1 MPQTEEVFMFAII
14 QTGGKQYRVAEGDI
28 VRVEL
33 LEKEVKEAVT
43 FDQVLMIDT
52 DGDLKV
58 GQPTLKGALVHG
70 EVVTH
75 DRAKKVIIFKKKR
88 TTTYQR
94 TQGHRQGY
102 TEVRIKSIKG

>member
-1 MPQTEEVFMFAII
+1 MYAII
-14 QTGGKQYRVAEGDI
+14 KTGGKQYRVAEGDI
-28 VRVEL
+28 LRVEL
-33 LEKEVKEAVT
+33 LEKDPKQAVT
-43 FDQVLMIDT
+43 FEEVLLIDK

-58 GQPTLKGALVHG
+58 GQPVVKGAKVEA
-70 EVVTH
+70 EVITH

-102 TEVRIKSIKG
+102 TEVRIKAIKG